1 MSQRDLVGELR
12 AARVSA
18 PAELRDRVR
27 ALAATDTPP
36 RRWLTWRRLLVLAV
50 PAAAAVAA
58 PIVFTRPTAQQQP
71 VAQQQT
77 LTHGEAGIVGGSRQA
92 DAATR
97 QKAAGALA
105 APAPANGGFAAAAP
119 NRLQQIETTLCL
131 RLPTADAVSSAM
143 QRALAIAKSYGGY
156 PVYVDAGSQGKL
168 ASADLTLKVPR
179 SHLREAMTRLS
190 ALGTIT
196 AEHLDVQDL
205 TAGVNETDRTI
216 ARLQRQLANLRAQE
230 QTKLVRLKI
239 ARLTASVARMQRQ
252 KSATVRAAHYATV
265 NVNLRTQHVSAQ
277 HTRGHGPLHRLGT
290 MLLWLGIGA
299 VYVLVLGT
307 PIVLVAL
314 LVWLAVR
321 TVRRRR
327 EEALLSVR

>member
-1 MSQRDLVGELR
+1 MSQRDLVAELR

-27 ALAATDTPP
+27 TIAAADTPP
-36 RRWLTWRRLLVLAV
+36 RRWFTWQRVLVVAV
-50 PAAAAVAA
+50 PAAAGIAAAV
-58 PIVFTRPTAQQQP
+58 IFTRPATH
-71 VAQQQT
+71 QQT
-77 LTHGEAGIVGGSRQA
+77 LVQHGA
-92 DAATR
+92 AATIGKAPARAAR
-97 QKAAGALA
+97 QKALGALGAPTGALA
-105 APAPANGGFAAAAP
+105 APAP
-119 NRLQQIETTLCL
+119 NRLQQVETTLSL
-131 RLPTADAVSSAM
+131 RLANADAVSSAM
-143 QRALAIAKSYGGY
+143 QRALAIARSYGGY
-156 PVYVDAGSQGKL
+156 PVYVDAALQGKL

-205 TAGVNETDRTI
+205 TAGVSETDRAI
-216 ARLQRQLANLRAQE
+216 ARLQRQLADLRAQE
-230 QTKLVRLKI
+230 QTTDVRQRI
-239 ARLTASVARMQRQ
+239 ARLTASVARLQRH
-252 KSATVRAAHYATV
+252 KAATLRAAHYATV
-265 NVNLRTQHVSAQ
+265 NLNLRTQQVLARHK
-277 HTRGHGPLHRLGT
+277 HGHGPLHRLGT

-307 PIVLVAL
+307 PILLVAL

-327 EEALLSVR
+327 EEALLSLH

>member
-1 MSQRDLVGELR
+1 MSQRDLVAELR
-12 AARVSA
+12 AARPTA
-18 PAELRDRVR
+18 PAEVR
-27 ALAATDTPP
+27 EHVRLVAAGDHTARP
-36 RRWLTWRRLLVLAV
+36 RRLTWRRAV
-50 PAAAAVAA
+50 VVALPAAAAIAAAVVLTHPSSQESTAVHGEVAA
-58 PIVFTRPTAQQQP
+58 VPQATDRARSALQKS
-71 VAQQQT
+71 
-77 LTHGEAGIVGGSRQA
+77 AGGVQ
-92 DAATR
+92 
-97 QKAAGALA
+97 LA
-105 APAPANGGFAAAAP
+105 PLSAPS
-119 NRLQQIETTLCL
+119 RLQQVETTLSL
-131 RLPTADAVSSAM
+131 RVPSAGGVSSTM
-143 QRALAIAKSYGGY
+143 QRALRIARSYGGY
-156 PVYVDAGSQGKL
+156 PVYVDAGSQQKR

-179 SHLREAMTRLS
+179 THLREAMTRLS

-205 TAGVNETDRTI
+205 TAGVNETDRAI

-239 ARLTASVARMQRQ
+239 ARLTASVARLQRQ
-252 KSATVRAAHYATV
+252 KTTTVRAAHYATV

-307 PIVLVAL
+307 PIALVVI

-321 TVRRRR
+321 VVRRRR
-327 EEALLSVR
+327 EEALLSAH

>member
-12 AARVSA
+12 AARVGA
-18 PAELRDRVR
+18 PPELRDRVR
-27 ALAATDTPP
+27 ALAAADTPE
-36 RRWLTWRRLLVLAV
+36 RRWFTWRRLLVVAV

-58 PIVFTRPTAQQQP
+58 AIVFTQPTTQQERTAQQQT
-71 VAQQQT
+71 VV
-77 LTHGEAGIVGGSRQA
+77 HGEAGIVRGSRQA

-105 APAPANGGFAAAAP
+105 APAPAGGGFAAAAP
-119 NRLQQIETTLCL
+119 NRLQQVETTLSL

-168 ASADLTLKVPR
+168 ASADVTLKVPR

-216 ARLQRQLANLRAQE
+216 ARLQRQLETLRAQQ

-239 ARLTASVARMQRQ
+239 ARLTTSVTRLQRQ
-252 KSATVRAAHYATV
+252 KTATIRAAHYATV
-265 NVNLRTQHVSAQ
+265 NLNLRTQHVSAQ
-277 HTRGHGPLHRLGT
+277 HKRGSGPLHGLGT
-290 MLLWLGIGA
+290 TLLWLGIGA

-307 PIVLVAL
+307 PIALVAL

-327 EEALLSVR
+327 EEALLGVQ